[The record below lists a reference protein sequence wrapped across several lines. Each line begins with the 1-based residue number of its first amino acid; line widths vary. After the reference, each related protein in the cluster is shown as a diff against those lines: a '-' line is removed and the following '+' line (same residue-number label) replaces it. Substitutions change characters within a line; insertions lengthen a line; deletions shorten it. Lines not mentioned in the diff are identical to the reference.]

1 MSVSM
6 FAYLEASDTQAKPA
20 WHCITHQ
27 DSFDGFDFNNHELLP
42 DITYPINPQTFKQ
55 ITQAFIG
62 LHTIPAN
69 ALSPTLYNEY
79 QNLSNQVTGSDNGLT
94 IYAITIGD
102 LIKSYNLLITLVN
115 QTNGQAK
122 QAYQTSLTLTAKS
135 IRRLT
140 NSYYYQLDITGDPY
154 LLNPDGHHPLQISRL
169 IADRV
174 RVGLWFDA

>member
-6 FAYLEASDTQAKPA
+6 FAYLEASDTQAQPA

-55 ITQAFIG
+55 ITQAFTG
-62 LHTIPAN
+62 LHPIPAN
-69 ALSPTLYNEY
+69 ELSPTLYAEY

-94 IYAITIGD
+94 IYTITIGD
-102 LIKSYNLLITLVN
+102 LINSYNHLIKLVN

-122 QAYQTSLTLTAKS
+122 QSYQTSLTLTANS

-154 LLNPDGHHPLQISRL
+154 LLNPDGHHPIQISRL

-174 RVGLWFDA
+174 RVVLWFDA